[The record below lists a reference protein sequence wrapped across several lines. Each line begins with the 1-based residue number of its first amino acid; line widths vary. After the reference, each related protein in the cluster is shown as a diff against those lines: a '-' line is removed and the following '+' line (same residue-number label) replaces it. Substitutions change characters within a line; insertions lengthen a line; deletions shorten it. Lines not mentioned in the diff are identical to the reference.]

1 MQLIRGKKLKQ
12 IFLDH
17 WPQFA
22 KEHPA
27 LRPAIHKNVQKM
39 LTCGT
44 EAAGFHLYQCPQCGA
59 EKRVAHTCK
68 SRFCPSC
75 GVGQTERWIQQYT
88 ILFAN
93 WAQLQ
98 RCCHQPPLKP

>member
-44 EAAGFHLYQCPQCGA
+44 EAAGFSLPVPTVRRGETGRPY
-59 EKRVAHTCK
+59 
-68 SRFCPSC
+68 
-75 GVGQTERWIQQYT
+75 
-88 ILFAN
+88 L
-93 WAQLQ
+93 
-98 RCCHQPPLKP
+98 